1 MGKSVKNMVIDAE
14 VVSREERVVSPARTS
29 PESVSARPQPQTVAA
44 PARGRASAKAKGKR
58 GRARQTQELAF
69 GGLRIQM
76 PEPRLRCPVCQ
87 APATLDRQVSIGPLH
102 TYLCPDCGDV
112 ASGAMQVV
120 NFFKMM
126 K

>member
-1 MGKSVKNMVIDAE
+1 MGKSSVRDMVIDAE
-14 VVSREERVVSPARTS
+14 VVHREERVVSPARTS
-29 PESVSARPQPQTVAA
+29 PVSASVPPPQTVAA
-44 PARGRASAKAKGKR
+44 PARGRGKSKP
-58 GRARQTQELAF
+58 RARKQQQRQAQELAF

-87 APATLDRQVSIGPLH
+87 APATFDRQVSLGPIH

-120 NFFKMM
+120 NFFKML